1 MPKTRV
7 LCVGCEVFARQIYL
21 HAATSDRYSVDVVLL
36 PRELHNHPQ
45 VLRRLIQEQIDSAS
59 QYQNEAENTAGKDV
73 EDLCKPQ
80 GTRKRRGRGRGRGM
94 GRIAAP
100 RMGPYS
106 LVLVAYGACGGGTV
120 GLVCRGVPVV
130 VLNRDDC
137 ASVLLG
143 SCMARAEECKKC
155 PGTWYCHRGDVE
167 RRMLGGNL
175 HEVQGIF
182 GPSAAPSKVAAA
194 QGNED
199 FLHEEME
206 RVIRSYSRLLYIK
219 TSDEGDEEE
228 EKDEVEWAHR
238 QAAANGWAFEVT
250 RGTNELLKGLLGR
263 DWPTSPAP
271 PAGQALSACDPGEP
285 DERPDGHSDFVVM
298 TKSNEEI
305 TLVQDGDKMVLKV
318 KSLGV

>member
-1 MPKTRV
+1 MTKTRV

-59 QYQNEAENTAGKDV
+59 QYQNEADSQGATAGDDV

-80 GTRKRRGRGRGRGM
+80 GARKRRGRRKG
-94 GRIAAP
+94 AAP

-143 SCMARAEECKKC
+143 SCTARAEECRKC

-167 RRMLGGNL
+167 RRMQGGNL

-199 FLHEEME
+199 FLQEEME

-219 TSDEGDEEE
+219 TSEGDDGEED
-228 EKDEVEWAHR
+228 DEVEWAR
-238 QAAANGWAFEVT
+238 GQAAANGWAFEVT
-250 RGTNELLKGLLGR
+250 QGTNELLRGLFSG
-263 DWPTSPAP
+263 DWPTSPV
-271 PAGQALSACDPGEP
+271 PAADKGLSGEP
-285 DERPDGHSDFVVM
+285 DEASGHNDFVVM
-298 TKSNEEI
+298 TRNNEEI

-318 KSLGV
+318 KKKSADI